1 MTIKDKSKGFVG
13 KLELESLIQSLG
25 LRRIVSFLISLSE
38 RMVRGKDWL
47 RWGDEGL
54 WMVKCEGVGG
64 GEEGRGRKLEPSV
77 NCSSVSGLYTVA
89 CRTT

>member
-47 RWGDEGL
+47 RWGMKGCG
-54 WMVKCEGVGG
+54 W
-64 GEEGRGRKLEPSV
+64 
-77 NCSSVSGLYTVA
+77 
-89 CRTT
+89 